1 LLLLRYLLHMRKSA
15 MNDGYQA
22 RLATPFSV
30 LGIRH
35 EGDCL
40 TGIDFLPRKTM
51 PLAPQTRFA
60 REVCRQLKVYLDD
73 PAASFDLPYRLS
85 GTKYQRRV
93 WQLIQ
98 QIPCGRS
105 LTYGELARKLFSGP
119 RAVGQACGANPIP
132 IIVPCHRVLG
142 SGNLGGFMN
151 CDEGD
156 PLEIKRWLLKHERG

>member
-1 LLLLRYLLHMRKSA
+1 MRKTGTI
-15 MNDGYQA
+15 NGYQA
-22 RLATPFSV
+22 RLSTPFAV

-40 TGIDFLPRKTM
+40 TGIDFLPCKTA
-51 PLAPQTRFA
+51 PLPAQTRFSK
-60 REVCRQLKVYLDD
+60 EVCRQLKAYLGD
-73 PAASFDLPYRLS
+73 PEARFDLPYRLS
-85 GTKYQRRV
+85 GTQYQRRV
-93 WQLIQ
+93 WQLIR
-98 QIPCGRS
+98 QIPRGRT

-151 CDEGD
+151 CGEGE
-156 PLEIKRWLLKHERG
+156 PLAIKRWLLNHERS

>member
-1 LLLLRYLLHMRKSA
+1 MRYLLHMRKSA
-15 MNDGYQA
+15 LSDGYQA
-22 RLATPFSV
+22 RLATPFAV

-35 EGDCL
+35 EADCL
-40 TGIDFLPRKTM
+40 TGIDFLTRKTP
-51 PLAPQTRFA
+51 PLSPQTRFA
-60 REVCRQLKVYLDD
+60 EKVSKQLQSYLQD
-73 PAASFDLPYRLS
+73 PDASFDLPLRLK
-85 GTKYQRRV
+85 GTAYQRRV
-93 WQLIQ
+93 WQAIMQIQ
-98 QIPCGRS
+98 RGHT

-156 PLEIKRWLLKHERG
+156 PLAIKRWLLLHERG

>member
-1 LLLLRYLLHMRKSA
+1 MRRTETS
-15 MNDGYQA
+15 DGHQA
-22 RLATPFSV
+22 RLATPFAV

-35 EGDCL
+35 DADCL
-40 TGIDFLPRKTM
+40 TGIDFLPRKTP
-51 PLAPQTRFA
+51 PLSPQNRFA
-60 REVCRQLKVYLDD
+60 EKVSKRLEAYLQD
-73 PAASFDLPYRLS
+73 PDTGFDLPLRLQ
-85 GTKYQRRV
+85 GTPYQRQV
-93 WQLIQ
+93 WQAIM
-98 QIPCGRS
+98 QIPLGRT

-156 PLEIKRWLLKHERG
+156 PLAIKRWLLNHERG

>member
-1 LLLLRYLLHMRKSA
+1 MRKTRTS
-15 MNDGYQA
+15 NGYQA
-22 RLATPFSV
+22 RLATPFAV

-35 EGDCL
+35 EADCL
-40 TGIDFLPRKTM
+40 TGIDFLPRKT
-51 PLAPQTRFA
+51 PTLSPQTRFA
-60 REVCRQLKVYLDD
+60 EKVSKRLEAYLQD
-73 PAASFDLPYRLS
+73 PDESFDLPLRLQ
-85 GTKYQRRV
+85 GTPYQRRV
-93 WQLIQ
+93 WQAIMQIQ
-98 QIPCGRS
+98 RGHT

-156 PLEIKRWLLKHERG
+156 PLAIKRWLLNHERS

>member
-1 LLLLRYLLHMRKSA
+1 MRKSA
-15 MNDGYQA
+15 TSDKHQA
-22 RLATPFSV
+22 RIATPFAV

-35 EGDCL
+35 ETDCL
-40 TGIDFLPRKTM
+40 TGIDFLPRKTQ
-51 PLAPQTRFA
+51 PLPPQTHFA
-60 REVCRQLKVYLDD
+60 EKVSKRLQAYLRD
-73 PAASFDLPYRLS
+73 PDASFDLPFRLK
-85 GTKYQRRV
+85 GTAYQRRV
-93 WQLIQ
+93 WQAIM
-98 QIPCGRS
+98 QIPRGRS

-156 PLEIKRWLLKHERG
+156 PLAIKRWLLKHERG